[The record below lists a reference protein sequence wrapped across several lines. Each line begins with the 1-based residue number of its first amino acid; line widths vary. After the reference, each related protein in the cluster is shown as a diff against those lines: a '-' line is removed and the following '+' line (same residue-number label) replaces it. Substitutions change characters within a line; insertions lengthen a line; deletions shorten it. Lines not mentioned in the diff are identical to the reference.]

1 MARQKEFDTQIVL
14 EKAMDVFWKNGY
26 EHTSMQNLVDAMGI
40 HRRSIYDTFGDKH
53 TLFLL
58 SLKLYE
64 DTISQDIQNII
75 IESMSV
81 YEKLR
86 VVFSVIVSDTDHRA
100 GCLIVNT
107 AAELSNIDP
116 IIEKEVK
123 DLFDRE
129 EHRIFSILLMA
140 QEKKEISA
148 STDIEALSYFL
159 HNALVGIRVLSKTTN
174 DSEKLHMIID
184 QTLKNIN

>member
-40 HRRSIYDTFGDKH
+40 HRRSIYDTFVDKH
-53 TLFLL
+53 NLFIL

-64 DTISQDIQNII
+64 ELIIRNIQLSIL
-75 IESMSV
+75 ESMSV
-81 YEKLR
+81 HEKLKT
-86 VVFSVIVSDTDHRA
+86 VFSVIVSDKDHRA

-116 IIEKEVK
+116 VVEKEIQ
-123 DLFDRE
+123 DFFNRE
-129 EHRIFSILLMA
+129 EHLIFNILLTA
-140 QEKKEISA
+140 QEKNEIAA
-148 STDIEALSYFL
+148 STDIEALSCFL
-159 HNALVGIRVLSKTTN
+159 HNALIGIRVLSKTTDDN
-174 DSEKLHMIID
+174 EKLNMIID